1 MNRQESDI
9 LRALFVEPY
18 VNQRILAE
26 TCRYSVGVVNRSARN
41 LVREGYLSEQM
52 RLTEKALQKLEHCR
66 PQNAIILAAGTGM
79 HMVSSGREVSKGML
93 EVNGEPLIERLI
105 RQLHEADVREICV
118 VVGFMKDC
126 YEYLIDEYDVEL
138 IVNSDYASKNNL
150 HSMRLAAERLSNSY
164 IVPCDIWCRHNLFRK
179 YELYSWYMI
188 SDCPPESFQ
197 EGNSLSG
204 TFPSGKGNIRMNR
217 KFELEPISDG
227 RKAGTMIGIC
237 YLAEDQA
244 ALVRDRIEKLC
255 GEERFDHAFWEEA
268 LWSNGK
274 IIVQARVVD
283 ANEVTEINTA
293 DQLGELNHHTN
304 RLQEDALCIIAGT
317 LKVAESDIVNISVL
331 KKGMTN
337 RSFLFTSKGRKY
349 IIRIPGEGTEQ
360 LIDRK
365 KEESIYKVIE
375 KRHICDNVI
384 YMNSENGYK
393 ITEFLENARVCD
405 PLCEEDVKKC
415 MNKLRDFHDMGLS
428 VPFEIDL
435 FEQIDFYEALW
446 QGKPSVFKDYRETKR
461 RVLSL
466 KSFIDVQ
473 VKEKVLTH
481 IDAVPDNFLFAE
493 RDGEEEI
500 RLIDW
505 EYAGMQDPHV
515 DIAMFGI
522 YALYDKKRMDRLI
535 SLYFR
540 EGCSDRTRVK
550 IYCYIAV
557 CGLLWSN
564 WCEYKRSLGVEFGEY
579 SLRQYR
585 FAKEYY
591 RFAREGIGQLEE
603 I

>member
-1 MNRQESDI
+1 MNRQEGDI
-9 LRALFVEPY
+9 LRVLLAEPY

-26 TCRYSVGVVNRSARN
+26 TCGHSVGVVNRSIRN
-41 LVREGYLSEQM
+41 LVREGYLNEQIH
-52 RLTEKALQKLEHCR
+52 LTEKALRKLENCR
-66 PQNAIILAAGTGM
+66 PRNAIILAAGTGM
-79 HMVSSGREVSKGML
+79 HMISSGREVSKGLL

-105 RQLHEADVREICV
+105 RQLHEADVREIYV

-126 YEYLIDEYDVEL
+126 YEYLIDEYGVEL

-150 HSMRLAAERLSNSY
+150 HSMSLVTQHLSDSY
-164 IVPCDIWCRHNLFRK
+164 IVPCDIWCRHNLFQK

-188 SDCPPESFQ
+188 GHFPHENFPDGTFP
-197 EGNSLSG
+197 SG

-217 KFELEPISDG
+217 KSELVPVSDG
-227 RKAGTMIGIC
+227 MKASTMIGIC
-237 YLAEDQA
+237 YLAEEQA
-244 ALVRDRIEKLC
+244 VFVRDRIGKMC
-255 GEERFDHAFWEEA
+255 REERFDHAFWEEA
-268 LWSNGK
+268 LWNNGK
-274 IIVQARVVD
+274 IIVPARVVD

-293 DQLGELNHHTN
+293 DQLSELNHHAN
-304 RLQEDALCIIAGT
+304 RLQKDALCVIAGT
-317 LKVAESDIVNISVL
+317 LKAAESEIVNISVL

-337 RSFLFTSKGRKY
+337 RSFLFTCKGRKY

-365 KEESIYKVIE
+365 KEESIYRVIE
-375 KRHICDNVI
+375 KKHICDDVI

-393 ITEFLENARVCD
+393 ITGFLENARVCD

-415 MNKLRDFHDMGLS
+415 MNKLRDFHEMELA
-428 VPFEIDL
+428 VPYEIDL
-435 FEQIDFYEALW
+435 FKQIDFYEALW

-461 RVLSL
+461 HVLSL
-466 KSFIDVQ
+466 QDFINAQ
-473 VKEKVLTH
+473 VKKKVLTH
-481 IDAVPDNFLFAE
+481 IDAVPDNFLFTE

-522 YALYDKKRMDRLI
+522 YALYDKKRMDKLI

-591 RFAREGIGQLEE
+591 RFALDGIRQLEE
-603 I
+603 T